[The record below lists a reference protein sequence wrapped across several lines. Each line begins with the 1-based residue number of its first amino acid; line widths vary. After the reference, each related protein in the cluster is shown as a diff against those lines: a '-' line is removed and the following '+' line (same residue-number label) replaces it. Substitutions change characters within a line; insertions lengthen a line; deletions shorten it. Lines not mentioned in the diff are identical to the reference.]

1 MEVNLVVEIILLM
14 KIISRGALVSYMLDH
29 HIGEE
34 VRSWNVN
41 FSMVLHDWELDS
53 VTSFFTHIYSLV
65 PTRAPGGVGVGVGVV
80 EGGCVVIE

>member
-14 KIISRGALVSYMLDH
+14 KIISRGALVSYINH

-53 VTSFFTHIYSLV
+53 VTSFFTHIYTLV
-65 PTRAPGGVGVGVGVV
+65 PTRAAGGGEGVV
-80 EGGCVVIE
+80 L

>member
-53 VTSFFTHIYSLV
+53 VTSFFTHIYTLV
-65 PTRAPGGVGVGVGVV
+65 PSRAAGGGGEGGEGVV
-80 EGGCVVIE
+80 L

>member
-53 VTSFFTHIYSLV
+53 VTSFFTHI
-65 PTRAPGGVGVGVGVV
+65 
-80 EGGCVVIE
+80 